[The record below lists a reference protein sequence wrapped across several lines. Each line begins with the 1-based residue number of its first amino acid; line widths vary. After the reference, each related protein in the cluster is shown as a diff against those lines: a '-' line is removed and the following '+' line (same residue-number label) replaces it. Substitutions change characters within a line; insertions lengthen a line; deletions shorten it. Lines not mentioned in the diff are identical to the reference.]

1 MIEFLEE
8 IDRSIVVA
16 INGWNSPF
24 MDEVMW
30 WISARITW
38 IPLYLILLYLAFKT
52 LTRNQLF
59 LFLGLIGLT
68 IALTDLTS
76 VHLFKNVFLRY
87 RPSHNL
93 LLTDHLHYY
102 LIKPGEYYKGGEYG
116 FVSSHAANFFA
127 IITFVSL
134 VLKAR
139 YPKLV
144 YPLLFIGILI
154 AYSRIY
160 LGVHYLSDVF
170 VGGLVGSAIAFL
182 VYRFIYLLAATHSD
196 LPA

>member
-76 VHLFKNVFLRY
+76 VHLFKHVFLRY

-93 LLTDHLHYY
+93 LLTEKLHYY

-134 VLKAR
+134 VLRAR

-170 VGGLVGSAIAFL
+170 VGGLVGSAIAIL
-182 VYRFIYLLAATHSD
+182 VYRFIYLRFSEKVK
-196 LPA
+196 

>member
-8 IDRSIVVA
+8 IDRSIAVA

-38 IPLYLILLYLAFKT
+38 IPLYLLLLFIAYKSLS
-52 LTRNQLF
+52 RNQLF

-182 VYRFIYLLAATHSD
+182 VYRFIYLRYLEKVK
-196 LPA
+196 

>member
-8 IDRSIVVA
+8 IDRSIVLT
-16 INGWNSPF
+16 INSWNSPF
-24 MDEVMW
+24 MDELMW

-38 IPLYLILLYLAFKT
+38 IPLYVILLYLAYKT

-93 LLTDHLHYY
+93 LLTEKLHYY
-102 LIKPGEYYKGGEYG
+102 LIKPGEYYKGGDYG
-116 FVSSHAANFFA
+116 FVSSHAANIFA
-127 IITFVSL
+127 IITFSYL
-134 VLKAR
+134 VLRKG
-139 YPKLV
+139 YPKLIF
-144 YPLLFIGILI
+144 PLLFIGMLI

-170 VGGLVGSAIAFL
+170 VGGLVGSVIAFL
-182 VYRFIYLLAATHSD
+182 VYRFIYLRYSEKVK
-196 LPA
+196 

>member
-8 IDRSIVVA
+8 IDRSIVLA
-16 INGWNSPF
+16 INGWNNSF
-24 MDEVMW
+24 MDELMW

-93 LLTDHLHYY
+93 LLTEKLHYY

-127 IITFVSL
+127 IITFTYL
-134 VLKAR
+134 ALRKAF
-139 YPKLV
+139 PKLIF
-144 YPLLFIGILI
+144 PLLFVGMLI

-170 VGGLVGSAIAFL
+170 VGALVGSLIAFL
-182 VYRFIYLLAATHSD
+182 VHRLLYLRFLEKVK
-196 LPA
+196 